1 MHAAQN
7 QQLNKSKKGNTVEVY
22 AKLKQ
27 MDKHVVLAICDV
39 DLLGKTL
46 CEGKIAFKVKDE
58 FYNGG
63 KISVDEAI
71 NMIENA
77 TIINIVGKCCIE
89 KAIQKGYIHPDA
101 IITIEGIPHAQ
112 IMKL

>member
-1 MHAAQN
+1 M
-7 QQLNKSKKGNTVEVY
+7 EVY

-27 MDKHVVLAICDV
+27 IDKHTVLAICDI
-39 DLLGKTL
+39 DLLDKTL
-46 CEGKIAFKVKDE
+46 CEGKITFKVKNE

-63 KISVDEAI
+63 KINLDEAI

-77 TIINIVGKCCIE
+77 TIINLVGKCCIE
-89 KAIQKGYIHPDA
+89 KAIQKGHIHPDA
-101 IITIEGIPHAQ
+101 VITIQNVPHAQ